1 MGHQSTRSARR
12 EVERRRGADMP
23 ILQRPGRR
31 ADRPT
36 RSPGQR
42 EVRPTN
48 IAAMPAPTNEG
59 GPRTRVHAAVVV
71 LGCVVGQSFA
81 RFSFGLLLP
90 AVKND
95 LHISYGIAGWLGTM
109 NLGAYLIGTALTSVA
124 SLRYP
129 AHRVMQS
136 GIIVATVGIA
146 VLAIAPTTAVLLA
159 GMFICGIGGAASWV
173 PAPAVAAAAFPPER
187 RGFAMGLCSAGIGVG
202 IIIATELTTAF
213 RSAFNRP
220 DAWRPIWAIEAGVGA
235 LVAVTSL
242 RTLRPVPISP
252 GAPPKL
258 STLRQ
263 VPRWW
268 SPTAAYT
275 CFGLGYVLFA
285 VFVVAA
291 LQHDAHF
298 SAGHA
303 SQVFALMGLGNAI
316 GALSIGR
323 LSDRIGRRTTMI
335 VSFAAAAVP
344 CLVVLTGREPFVAL
358 SAVLFGTAM
367 SGSVV
372 SIAAYIGDHTRPQDF
387 SAAFGVVTLCFGVA
401 QTIGPRLGGWMAD
414 HAGSFDH
421 VFLVA
426 AAAWFFGSVCAIGM
440 PHRSRPSPGQ
450 RPTARPT
457 TR

>member
-1 MGHQSTRSARR
+1 
-12 EVERRRGADMP
+12 MP
-23 ILQRPGRR
+23 VATNEAGGGGRR
-31 ADRPT
+31 
-36 RSPGQR
+36 
-42 EVRPTN
+42 V
-48 IAAMPAPTNEG
+48 
-59 GPRTRVHAAVVV
+59 AAVVV

-90 AVKND
+90 AVKGD
-95 LHISYGIAGWLGTM
+95 LHISYGVAGWLGTM
-109 NLGAYLIGTALTSVA
+109 NLGAYLVGTALTSIA

-129 AHRVMQS
+129 AHRVMQG
-136 GIIVATVGIA
+136 GIAVATVGIG
-146 VLAIAPTTAVLLA
+146 VLSIAPTTTVLLL
-159 GMFICGIGGAASWV
+159 GMFLCGIGGAASWV

-202 IIIATELTTAF
+202 IILATELTTTF
-213 RSAFNRP
+213 RSLFNRP
-220 DAWRPIWAIEAGVGA
+220 GAWRPIWGMEAVVGA
-235 LVAVTSL
+235 FVAVAAL
-242 RTLRPVPISP
+242 RLLRPVPVVG
-252 GAPPKL
+252 GAPPRL
-258 STLRQ
+258 SALRQ

-268 SPTAAYT
+268 AATAAYT

-303 SQVFALMGLGNAI
+303 SQVFALMGLGNTI

-344 CLVVLTGREPFVAL
+344 CLVVISGREPFVAL
-358 SAVLFGTAM
+358 SAIMFGTAM

-372 SIAAYIGDHTRPQDF
+372 SIAAHIGDHTRSQDF

-401 QTIGPRLGGWMAD
+401 QTVGPRLGGWMAD
-414 HAGSFDH
+414 RAGSFDH
-421 VFLVA
+421 VFVVA
-426 AAAWFFGSVCAIGM
+426 ASVWFLGSVFASGL
-440 PHRSRPSPGQ
+440 PRN
-450 RPTARPT
+450 
-457 TR
+457 